1 MSTISP
7 DQEALFQ
14 RAIDLVGFAVAN
26 HLMQRAIVGD
36 STWPVLNA
44 PLLHKVLDHIVAH
57 PDEHDQSLWATRRF
71 DQDGN
76 VCGTR
81 YCFAGHTVVMGMGQ
95 GEQLIWHP
103 QTWREIPY
111 QDELQVASSGAVD
124 LNSADGRIRLI
135 ASRAQELLGLTLQES
150 ERLFFATN
158 RVDQIA
164 HMIEV
169 MELAEQ
175 HRLARIETAEGKA
188 R

>member
-14 RAIDLVGFAVAN
+14 RIIDLVGFAVGN
-26 HLMQRAIVGD
+26 HLAQRAIVGD
-36 STWPVLNA
+36 STWPTLNA
-44 PLLHKVLDHIVAH
+44 PLLRKVLDHIVAH

-71 DQDGN
+71 DQRGN

-81 YCFAGHTVVMGMGQ
+81 YCFAGHTVVMGMEQ

-103 QTWREIPY
+103 QTWRAVPY

-124 LNSADGRIRLI
+124 LNSTDGRIRLI
-135 ASRAQELLGLTLQES
+135 ASRAQELLGLTQQES

-158 RVDQIA
+158 RVDHIA
-164 HMIEV
+164 RMIEV
-169 MELAEQ
+169 MELAER
-175 HRLARIETAEGKA
+175 HRLDRIETAA
-188 R
+188 RSPR